1 MRVGVIGVGHLGRH
15 HARLYAAQPDVTLAG
30 VWDLDAAKTHAVA
43 REYDTRPHDTLEAL
57 LDDVDAVSIAVPT
70 ISHASVALAA
80 LRAHRHV
87 LVEKPIAA
95 TVDEAD
101 AMIAAARKARVTLMV
116 GHVERFNPAVVVA
129 RAHIDGPVFIEAHRL
144 AQFQPRALDVDVVLD
159 LMIHDLDL
167 VLAMIPEPVVHLDA
181 VGIPVLTQTEDIANA
196 RLQFAGGQV
205 VNLTASRVS
214 KDRVRKLR
222 IFQPH
227 AYLSID
233 CAEARVEMFQ
243 QGDDRTLRV
252 LRQAAAGGGID
263 PEVLAAAIQR
273 VPLTVEPRNA
283 LADELAA
290 FIAAAR
296 GECAASPSG
305 EDGRAALALALRIR
319 HHMQEAQ
326 RHIASTWI

>member
-15 HARLYAAQPDVTLAG
+15 HARLYAEIPGVTLTS
-30 VWDLDAAKTHAVA
+30 VFDLDAAKAQAVA
-43 REYDTRPHDTLEAL
+43 RDFGTQAASSLDAL
-57 LDDVDAVSIAVPT
+57 LSGVDAVSIAVPT
-70 ISHASVALAA
+70 VSHAVTALAA
-80 LRAHRHV
+80 SRAGRHV

-101 AMIAAARKARVTLMV
+101 AMIAAARTARVTLMV
-116 GHVERFNPAVVVA
+116 GHVERFNPSIVA
-129 RAHIDGPVFIEAHRL
+129 ARTRIAGPVFIEGHRL

-181 VGIPVLTQTEDIANA
+181 VGIPVLTLTEDIANA

-233 CAEARVEMFQ
+233 CAEARVEMYE
-243 QGDDRTLRV
+243 QGAEHTLRA
-252 LRQAAAGGGID
+252 LQHTAAGGGVD
-263 PEVLAAAIQR
+263 PSVLAAAIQR
-273 VPLTVEPRNA
+273 VPIPVEPRNA

-290 FIAAAR
+290 FVAAAR
-296 GECAASPSG
+296 GERAASPSG
-305 EDGRAALALALRIR
+305 EEGRAALALALRIR
-319 HHMQEAQ
+319 QQMQESQ
-326 RHIASTWI
+326 RHISATWL